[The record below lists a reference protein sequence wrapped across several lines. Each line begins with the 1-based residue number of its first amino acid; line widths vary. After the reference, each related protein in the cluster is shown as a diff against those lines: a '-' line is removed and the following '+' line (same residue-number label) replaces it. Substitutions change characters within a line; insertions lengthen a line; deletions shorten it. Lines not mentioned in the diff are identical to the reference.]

1 MTAPIHLDIH
11 VDQIQAMNWQQ
22 EDLVATLTP
31 AHIEELCTLR
41 TDAKLAAQTFSEAIQ
56 AQAEKCGLSRSA
68 LRRYVCARADDRLE
82 ALDTEAN
89 DLSHLLENV

>member
-1 MTAPIHLDIH
+1 MTEPIRIDLTA
-11 VDQIQAMNWQQ
+11 DQLKTMQ
-22 EDLVATLTP
+22 EELVGSLTP
-31 AHIEELCTLR
+31 GHIEELCALR
-41 TDAKLAAQTFSEAIQ
+41 TDAKLDAQTFSEAIQ

>member
-1 MTAPIHLDIH
+1 MK
-11 VDQIQAMNWQQ
+11 
-22 EDLVATLTP
+22 EDLIATLTP
-31 AHIEELCTLR
+31 AHIEDLCTLR

-89 DLSHLLENV
+89 DLSHLLETAQ

>member
-11 VDQIQAMNWQQ
+11 VDQIKAMK
-22 EDLVATLTP
+22 EDLIATLTP

-68 LRRYVCARADDRLE
+68 LRKYICARVDDKLE
-82 ALDTEAN
+82 ALDTEAS

>member
-1 MTAPIHLDIH
+1 MTTPIRLDIH
-11 VDQIQAMNWQQ
+11 VDQIQAMK

-68 LRRYVCARADDRLE
+68 LLRYVCARADDRLE

>member
-1 MTAPIHLDIH
+1 MTAPIHLDIDA
-11 VDQIQAMNWQQ
+11 DQIQAMNWQQ

-41 TDAKLAAQTFSEAIQ
+41 TDAKLAAESFSEAIK

-68 LRRYVCARADDRLE
+68 LRRYVCARVDDRLE

>member
-11 VDQIQAMNWQQ
+11 VDQIQAMK
-22 EDLVATLTP
+22 EDLFALLTP
-31 AHIEELCTLR
+31 AHIEELCHLR
-41 TDAKLAAQTFSEAIQ
+41 TDAKLAAETFSEAIL

-68 LRRYVCARADDRLE
+68 LRKYICARVDDRLD

-89 DLSHLLENV
+89 DLSHLLETAK

>member
-1 MTAPIHLDIH
+1 MSAPIRLDIH
-11 VDQIQAMNWQQ
+11 VDQIQAVR
-22 EDLVATLTP
+22 EDLIATLTP

-41 TDAKLAAQTFSEAIQ
+41 TDAKLAAENFSEAIK

-89 DLSHLLENV
+89 DLSHLLETAQ

>member
-11 VDQIQAMNWQQ
+11 VDQIKAMK

-41 TDAKLAAQTFSEAIQ
+41 TDAKLAAESFREALK
-56 AQAEKCGLSRSA
+56 AQAEKYGLSRSA
-68 LRRYVCARADDRLE
+68 LRR
-82 ALDTEAN
+82 
-89 DLSHLLENV
+89 

>member
-1 MTAPIHLDIH
+1 MSAPIRLDIH
-11 VDQIQAMNWQQ
+11 VDQIQAMK
-22 EDLVATLTP
+22 EDLIASLTP

-41 TDAKLAAQTFSEAIQ
+41 TDAKLAAESFSEAIK

-89 DLSHLLENV
+89 DLSHLLETAQ

>member
-11 VDQIQAMNWQQ
+11 VDQIKAMK

-41 TDAKLAAQTFSEAIQ
+41 TDAKLAAESFSEAIK
-56 AQAEKCGLSRSA
+56 AQAEKYGLSRSA
-68 LRRYVCARADDRLE
+68 LRRYVCARVDDRLE

-89 DLSHLLENV
+89 DLSHLLETAQ

>member
-1 MTAPIHLDIH
+1 MTTPIHLDIH
-11 VDQIQAMNWQQ
+11 VDQIKAMK

-41 TDAKLAAQTFSEAIQ
+41 TDAKLAAESFSEAIK

-68 LRRYVCARADDRLE
+68 LRRYVCARVDDR
-82 ALDTEAN
+82 DTEAN
-89 DLSHLLENV
+89 DLSHLLETAQ